1 MKILRNNMDIET
13 DTKKFNE
20 LAKTIIE
27 LAEKISKEQ
36 KESHNYIIVDKS
48 SHFNPLD
55 FEQSK

>member
-1 MKILRNNMDIET
+1 MDIET